1 MKFISTV
8 LLYACVAFFYLIKL
22 FSEVNFAKVILL
34 VPIVK
39 SFAGVITT
47 LSWSSR
53 NDPNNGRYERDLS
66 VPWWFQDVVKRAF
79 SKDLLITISVFIL
92 QWNPDS
98 QTYFKNSNRKPYFR
112 KNCSV
117 PMSRTNRLFSQPRFQ
132 KSGFHYL

>member
-34 VPIVK
+34 VPVVK
-39 SFAGVITT
+39 SFAGV
-47 LSWSSR
+47 SWSSR
-53 NDPNNGRYERDLS
+53 NDHNNGRYERDL
-66 VPWWFQDVVKRAF
+66 FQNVVKRAF
-79 SKDLLITISVFIL
+79 SKDLFITISVFIL

-98 QTYFKNSNRKPYFR
+98 QTYFKNSNKKPHFP

-117 PMSRTNRLFSQPRFQ
+117 PIFRTNRLFPPTQVSEIGIP
-132 KSGFHYL
+132 L